1 MSEKGFIFKYLQPG
15 VAMGKKKKDH
25 VMFILGPGK

>member
-15 VAMGKKKKDH
+15 VAMGKKKDH
-25 VMFILGPGK
+25 VMFILGPEK